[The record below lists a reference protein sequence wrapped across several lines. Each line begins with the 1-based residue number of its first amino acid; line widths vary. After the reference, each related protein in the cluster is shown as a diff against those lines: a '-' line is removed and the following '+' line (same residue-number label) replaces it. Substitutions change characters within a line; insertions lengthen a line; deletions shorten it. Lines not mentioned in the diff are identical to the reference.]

1 MVKMLRMWFSVK
13 LALPKTNPNEKNSVK
28 IGNKNKEKG
37 PKIIPNEPLND
48 MILYI
53 LGKKK
58 EQHKKV

>member
-1 MVKMLRMWFSVK
+1 MEQKIKKSK
-13 LALPKTNPNEKNSVK
+13 LPKTNPNEKSSVK

-58 EQHKKV
+58 E